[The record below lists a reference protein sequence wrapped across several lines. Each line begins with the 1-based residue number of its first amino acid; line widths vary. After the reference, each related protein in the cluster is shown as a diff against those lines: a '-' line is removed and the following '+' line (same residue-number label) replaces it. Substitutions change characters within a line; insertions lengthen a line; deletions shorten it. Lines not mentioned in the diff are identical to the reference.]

1 MTSGEVMKIITIRQP
16 WAHLIVSGSKNI
28 ENRTWPTSYRG
39 PVLIH
44 ASLNPNRALCLQRRI
59 DPDTLR
65 RGGVIGIAEISDCVT
80 MHRSLWFN
88 GPYGFVLR
96 RRRPLP
102 FIEWKGALGFRD
114 APSKLLKRIS
124 PRVLRE
130 YKSNLSLA
138 SKTIWCTRHPL
149 SRTFFEVIRLQ

>member
-1 MTSGEVMKIITIRQP
+1 MKIITIRQP
-16 WAHLIVSGSKNI
+16 WAYLIVNGSKNI

-96 RRRPLP
+96 RRRPLS
-102 FIEWKGALGFRD
+102 FIEWKGALGLKGFSYNSPTSSERVESFLTERRSEVRKN
-114 APSKLLKRIS
+114 ALRLFKALRPKSGEWSLLTYL
-124 PRVLRE
+124 VE
-130 YKSNLSLA
+130 
-138 SKTIWCTRHPL
+138 
-149 SRTFFEVIRLQ
+149 